1 MEQEQISNWD
11 EKKLRLQKDYPQLTQ
26 EDLVYE
32 IGKEL
37 ELLKKLQ
44 QKLNKTEKEIKGWL
58 SMMG

>member
-1 MEQEQISNWD
+1 MQQEQISNWE
-11 EKKLRLQKDYPQLTQ
+11 EKKLMLQKDYPQLTQ